1 MRNGSKTAEVKWNPE
16 QRLSPRTSCTSGQAA
31 VCGTVAEACLSPSHG
46 CTMAKALA
54 ISEER
59 QNEQV
64 GSWKM
69 NSSP

>member
-1 MRNGSKTAEVKWNPE
+1 MEPRAEAV
-16 QRLSPRTSCTSGQAA
+16 SSTSCTSGQAA

-46 CTMAKALA
+46 CTVAKALA